1 MCQYGLQVSFLAKNT
16 FTVSAKELRT
26 LKKDASY
33 GKIQFVNEDPLAC
46 TSDASTDDSPSPVL
60 SPTTD
65 ATVPQSE
72 TPLGSKD
79 DDGGIHNGHAR
90 RSSDINGDI
99 IFDSSQDL
107 PSPVHIPG
115 EHFQSVTTFS
125 DRDESAVRGLLA
137 LGSSNNVNDVA
148 TVREATPGLSE
159 FDPNMILSPLTT
171 PYTEGKEGPGPMSFA
186 SIEASNGNAAV
197 LPVLPPAIDYPSI
210 PESDR
215 LELLRHYRYHVAP
228 WLDISDMRQPFGLT
242 GLQFAMGS
250 EKLLSALM
258 RLSKACMLQS
268 VPERSFLADFTE
280 SIADMSMLGD
290 STEATLLYVLEE
302 VRCLVT
308 DVPRAWTRNGYP
320 DAIQSLVQYA
330 YGDDINSALYWLTLR
345 LNLGAALVNDSG
357 IQLPLPMSPVPNI
370 SLQKEIL
377 HGFERIKML
386 TGWNVGEHL
395 THLRED
401 WSFSDGA

>member
-1 MCQYGLQVSFLAKNT
+1 MCLRVLVELNTNCLRWVGDEGKPTCQNCIDKNLVCQYGLQVSFLAKNT
-16 FTVSAKELRT
+16 YTVSAKELRT
-26 LKKDASY
+26 PKKDASY

-46 TSDASTDDSPSPVL
+46 TSDASTDESPSPVL

-65 ATVPQSE
+65 VTVPQSE
-72 TPLGSKD
+72 APLGLKGN
-79 DDGGIHNGHAR
+79 DGDTHDGHAR
-90 RSSDINGDI
+90 RSSEINGDI

-115 EHFQSVTTFS
+115 GQFQSVATFS

-159 FDPNMILSPLTT
+159 FDPNMILSPLPS
-171 PYTEGKEGPGPMSFA
+171 PYTEGKEGTGSMRFP
-186 SIEASNGNAAV
+186 SINAPNNDNAVMAV
-197 LPVLPPAIDYPSI
+197 LPPPIDYLSI

-215 LELLRHYRYHVAP
+215 LDLLRHYRYHVAP
-228 WLDISDMRQPFGLT
+228 WLDICDMRQPFGLT
-242 GLQFAMGS
+242 GLQLAMGS

-258 RLSKACMLQS
+258 RLSKACMVQS

-345 LNLGAALVNDSG
+345 LS
-357 IQLPLPMSPVPNI
+357 
-370 SLQKEIL
+370 K
-377 HGFERIKML
+377 
-386 TGWNVGEHL
+386 
-395 THLRED
+395 
-401 WSFSDGA
+401 